1 MKSWKSFTMLLLVF
15 AMVFTLA
22 ACSGANNGGT
32 ITPNTSNTPE
42 NTDNG
47 AGNNEGT
54 NEPEPVEEEPVED
67 DPMADLD
74 LGGMTIKFAAW
85 WDATP
90 KPTTPENQQIIDNIA
105 MLEEKHNFK
114 VQFEAVN
121 YDQISKSF
129 TDSTLAGDPFAHF
142 VRLER
147 RWFVPTAVKK
157 GLVLPISDY
166 IDVHSSKQAFGDEA
180 QINGGSFDGK
190 VYGMAADVGG
200 LGMYYNRG
208 LLNDLGL
215 TDPHELMKQ
224 GTWTWETF
232 MDMAQKATVDSNND
246 GTPDT
251 WGVVAKDEDLLGIL
265 VASNDSKLVDLVE
278 GKEMLSDPKTLE
290 AFEFYQSLFTNKVI
304 RMNENW
310 SDYVNFYAEGNVLFF
325 PGANWEATRVKEQ
338 LADKDFGYVP
348 FPIGPQADD
357 YRSFN
362 AQMNMW
368 VMPSNV
374 ENPEGLL
381 YIFKKIF
388 DVESTEEFPN
398 QNAYELAFNHEEDI
412 MSAKLNR
419 ENVQVFDHKAVP
431 NYPDAGIMDDLRKN
445 NIPPATVVE
454 TYKGKVQA
462 AIDTLLSE

>member
-1 MKSWKSFTMLLLVF
+1 MKSWKSINMLLAVF
-15 AMVFTLA
+15 VMALALA
-22 ACSGANNGGT
+22 ACSGGNNAGSSPSAASQSAQGDNGGNSPAAT
-32 ITPNTSNTPE
+32 APAS
-42 NTDNG
+42 
-47 AGNNEGT
+47 
-54 NEPEPVEEEPVED
+54 EEPAAE

-90 KPTTPENQQIIDNIA
+90 QPTTPENQQIIENIA
-105 MLEEKHNFK
+105 ELEKKHNFK

-121 YDQISKSF
+121 YDQIAKTF

-157 GLVLPISDY
+157 GLVLPVSDHV
-166 IDVHSSKQAFGDEA
+166 DVNSSEAAFGDEA
-180 QINGGSFDGK
+180 AINGGTFDGK

-208 LLNDLGL
+208 LLSDLGL
-215 TDPHELMKQ
+215 TDPHVLMEQ
-224 GTWTWETF
+224 GNWTWETF
-232 MDMAQKATVDSNND
+232 MDMAKKATVDSNND

-265 VASNDSKLVDLVE
+265 VASNDSKLVDLAA
-278 GKEMLSDPKTLE
+278 GKEMLSDQKTVE

-304 RMNENW
+304 RANEAW
-310 SDYVNFYAEGNVLFF
+310 DDYVRFYAEGNVLFF

-338 LADKDFGYVP
+338 LAEKDFGYVP
-348 FPIGPQADD
+348 FPIGPQATD

-374 ENPEGLL
+374 ENPEALL
-381 YIFKKIF
+381 YIFKKIY
-388 DVESTEEFPN
+388 DVESTEEFPG

-412 MSAKLNR
+412 QSAKLNR

-431 NYPDAGIMDDLRKN
+431 NYPDFGIMDDLRKN
-445 NIPPATVVE
+445 NVPPATVVE
-454 TYKGKVQA
+454 TYKGQVQA
-462 AIDTLLSE
+462 AIDELLSE